1 MLGDVLDAV
10 LTVAALAVCA
20 VLAWV
25 ALRMEPHWVSKDGR
39 RFTCRIQLL
48 GRHDVPEGG
57 WREMRAVVDGDGLWI
72 TARGPLHRSL
82 QGRYRVLGRS
92 RHPPKGKV
100 LWLLVGDTQR
110 LVLRVPERSRAV
122 AVLDGLTPQR

>member
-1 MLGDVLDAV
+1 MLDAV
-10 LTVAALAVCA
+10 LLVAALAVCA
-20 VLAWV
+20 VLVWI

-57 WREMRAVVDGDGLWI
+57 WREMRAVVDLDEVWI
-72 TARGPLHRSL
+72 AARGPLHRSL

-92 RHPPKGKV
+92 HHPPKGKV
-100 LWLLVGDTQR
+100 LWLLAGDTHR
-110 LVLRVPERSRAV
+110 IVLRVPEWSRAV
-122 AVLDGLTPQR
+122 EVIDRLAGRP